1 MTRRSVA
8 VVLAVVS
15 VLLLG
20 AAAVTYT
27 KYKKSQADYAQ
38 ATADQEAMRQRYD
51 QAVNEIVS
59 IQDSLNA
66 IVVGEN
72 QAQGDIEL
80 HGQTVH
86 EKVLRRIDT
95 IKASIARTKA
105 RIEEL
110 DARLKHNGIRIAS
123 MKRMIEGLRQSAEYK
138 EEKIAQLS
146 TQVDTLRTRVT
157 GLKFEIQGQQEA
169 LAKNQEELLARQREL
184 ATIYYTMGTKD
195 ELKRA
200 GVVQPNGGVLGVGKS
215 LKVSGM
221 FEEASFSPLNTDE
234 QNVIQIPAKKG
245 KVQILSAQP
254 PGSYS
259 LTKVG
264 KDMVELHILDRAEF
278 RKIKHLVI
286 LKA

>member
-1 MTRRSVA
+1 MMRKSVGI
-8 VVLAVVS
+8 VLALVS

-20 AAAVTYT
+20 AAAVSYS
-27 KYKKSQADYAQ
+27 KYKKSQADFTQ
-38 ATADQEAMRQRYD
+38 ATAEQEAMRQRYD

-86 EKVLRRIDT
+86 DKVLSRITT
-95 IKASIARTKA
+95 IKATIARTKA
-105 RIEEL
+105 RIDEL
-110 DARLKHNGIRIAS
+110 DARLKHDGLRMAS

-138 EEKIAQLS
+138 EEKIAQLTS
-146 TQVDTLRTRVT
+146 QVDTLRTRVT
-157 GLKFEIQGQQEA
+157 GLKYEIQGQQEA
-169 LAKNQEELLARQREL
+169 LAKNQEELIAKQREL

-195 ELKRA
+195 ELKAA
-200 GVVQPNGGVLGVGKS
+200 GVVEPKGGVLGVGKS

-259 LTKVG
+259 LTTVG
-264 KDMVELHILDRAEF
+264 KDMVELHILDRNEF

>member
-1 MTRRSVA
+1 MMRKSVGI
-8 VVLAVVS
+8 VLALVS

-20 AAAVTYT
+20 AAAVSYT
-27 KYKKSQADYAQ
+27 KYKKSQADFTQ

-86 EKVLRRIDT
+86 DKVLSRITT
-95 IKASIARTKA
+95 IKATIARTKA
-105 RIEEL
+105 RIDEL

-123 MKRMIEGLRQSAEYK
+123 MKRMIDGLRESAQYK

-157 GLKFEIQGQQEA
+157 GLKYEIQGQQET

-184 ATIYYTMGTKD
+184 ATIYYTMGTKE

-200 GVVQPNGGVLGVGKS
+200 GVVEPKGGVLGMGKS

-234 QNVIQIPAKKG
+234 QNTIQIPAKKG

-254 PGSYS
+254 PASYS
-259 LTKVG
+259 LTTVG
-264 KDMVELHILDRAEF
+264 KDMVELHILDRTEF

>member
-1 MTRRSVA
+1 MRKSVGI
-8 VVLAVVS
+8 VLALVS

-20 AAAVTYT
+20 AAAVSYT
-27 KYKKSQADYAQ
+27 KYKKSQADFTQ

-51 QAVNEIVS
+51 QAVTEIVS

-86 EKVLRRIDT
+86 DKVLSRITT
-95 IKASIARTKA
+95 IKATIARTKA
-105 RIEEL
+105 RIDEL
-110 DARLKHNGIRIAS
+110 DAKLKHNGIRIAS
-123 MKRMIEGLRQSAEYK
+123 MKRMIDGLRESAQFK

-157 GLKFEIQGQQEA
+157 GLKFEIQGQQET
-169 LAKNQEELLARQREL
+169 LAKNQEELVAKQREL
-184 ATIYYTMGTKD
+184 ATIYYMMGTKD

-200 GVVQPNGGVLGVGKS
+200 GVVQPNGGVLGVGKT

-234 QNVIQIPAKKG
+234 QNIIQIPAKKG

-259 LTKVG
+259 LTTVG
-264 KDMVELHILDRAEF
+264 KDMVELHILDRNEF

>member
-1 MTRRSVA
+1 MRKSVGI
-8 VVLAVVS
+8 VLALVS

-20 AAAVTYT
+20 AAAVSYT
-27 KYKKSQADYAQ
+27 KYKKSQADFTQ

-86 EKVLRRIDT
+86 DKVLSRITT
-95 IKASIARTKA
+95 IKATIARTKA
-105 RIEEL
+105 RIDEL
-110 DARLKHNGIRIAS
+110 DAKLKHNGIRIAS
-123 MKRMIEGLRQSAEYK
+123 MKRMIDGLRESAQFK

-157 GLKFEIQGQQEA
+157 GLKFEIQGQQET
-169 LAKNQEELLARQREL
+169 LAKNQEELAAKQREL
-184 ATIYYTMGTKD
+184 ATIYYMMGTKD

-200 GVVQPNGGVLGVGKS
+200 GVVQPNGGVLGVGKT

-234 QNVIQIPAKKG
+234 QNIIQIPAKKG

-259 LTKVG
+259 LTTVG
-264 KDMVELHILDRAEF
+264 KDMVELHILDRNEF